1 MQFHLDSIKPT
12 RVRGIAQITVCSMA
26 TFDTNCLPLSV

>member
-1 MQFHLDSIKPT
+1 MQFHLDSIKPVG
-12 RVRGIAQITVCSMA
+12 VRGITQITVYSMD